1 MQLREV
7 AKLHAGIG
15 PSIQREVTRGLV
27 QLTIVFA
34 ILLVGVLPETR
45 LYVELIPFLTGAVVV
60 AAARFS
66 SNLA

>member
-1 MQLREV
+1 M
-7 AKLHAGIG
+7 
-15 PSIQREVTRGLV
+15 
-27 QLTIVFA
+27 TIVFA